1 MDRLTALELFVRVVE
16 RRSFGGAAAD
26 LQISRPAA
34 TAVIKKL
41 EQRLGVRLL
50 HRTTRHVQP
59 TVEGEAY
66 YRRCAA
72 ILADLEEADR
82 DAAGSVTGLIRVD
95 VAGSLARTMLLP
107 ALPAFLARHLGLR
120 VHLGEG
126 ERFVDLIREG
136 VDCVI
141 RAGEL
146 PDSGM
151 IARRLGVIEEITCAS
166 PDYLASHG
174 VPSSPHD
181 MEGHEMIAF
190 MSSRTGQALP
200 LEFTTDGSIVEVML
214 PAPLLVSAADT
225 SAAAAR
231 LGLGIVQAPRYRFA
245 EDLASG
251 ALVEIMADFA
261 PTGTPIS
268 ILHPSARQPP
278 PRVRLFI
285 DWAVETLAPQMSDG

>member
-1 MDRLTALELFVRVVE
+1 
-16 RRSFGGAAAD
+16 
-26 LQISRPAA
+26 
-34 TAVIKKL
+34 
-41 EQRLGVRLL
+41 
-50 HRTTRHVQP
+50 
-59 TVEGEAY
+59 
-66 YRRCAA
+66 
-72 ILADLEEADR
+72 
-82 DAAGSVTGLIRVD
+82 
-95 VAGSLARTMLLP
+95 
-107 ALPAFLARHLGLR
+107 
-120 VHLGEG
+120 
-126 ERFVDLIREG
+126 
-136 VDCVI
+136 
-141 RAGEL
+141 
-146 PDSGM
+146 
-151 IARRLGVIEEITCAS
+151 
-166 PDYLASHG
+166 
-174 VPSSPHD
+174 
-181 MEGHEMIAF
+181 MIAF